1 MACCKK
7 YKPCI
12 FREKSYLIFNNLQR
26 VKNMP
31 FSAAISGSFYKC
43 ITQKQVSEANTYC
56 FGNLF
61 ISIIKL

>member
-1 MACCKK
+1 MA
-7 YKPCI
+7 CI
-12 FREKSYLIFNNLQR
+12 FRKKSRLIFNDLQR

-31 FSAAISGSFYKC
+31 FSAAISRSFYKC

-61 ISIIKL
+61 IYIIKL

>member
-1 MACCKK
+1 MA
-7 YKPCI
+7 CI
-12 FREKSYLIFNNLQR
+12 FRKKSRLIFNNLQR

-43 ITQKQVSEANTYC
+43 ITQKQVSEAISVC

-61 ISIIKL
+61 IYIIKL